1 MAKERHSLPFK
12 RKQTVEKDAIPL
24 VIIGLCLTKHPQ
36 QPMYIWLN
44 VERVQ

>member
-1 MAKERHSLPFK
+1 MFKECRLFLVK
-12 RKQTVEKDAIPL
+12 WKQAVEKDAIPL
-24 VIIGLCLTKHPQ
+24 VIIGLCLTNHPQ